1 MMLRMDRAAGVSR
14 ASVRCKAFTLAEV
27 LAALVFMAIVIPV
40 VTHGLSIAS
49 RAGASASRR
58 YQAALV
64 AERVLNE
71 AIITTNWTASR
82 IGGVIRQGAVDY
94 RWQLETELWN
104 QDPNLSTVRLLSV
117 EVSYPVQGANYELN
131 MSTLVDEGS
140 MFPQTN
146 TLW

>member
-1 MMLRMDRAAGVSR
+1 MKLRRNAACEARARARSR
-14 ASVRCKAFTLAEV
+14 AFTLAEV

-49 RAGASASRR
+49 RAGTSASRR

-71 AIITTNWTASR
+71 SVITTNWTGSR
-82 IGGVIRQGAVDY
+82 VGGVIRQGTVDY
-94 RWQLETELWN
+94 RWQLQTELWN

-117 EVSYPVQGANYELN
+117 EVSYPIQGASHTLT
-131 MSTLVDEGS
+131 MSTLVDEVS